1 MFHLENNGAVLG
13 AYLRSLIKSRF
24 PSIRKFCRAYIELR
38 DNTADVSDEEIRK
51 LLNRFSQI
59 LKGDKRIQID
69 DLPYVT
75 ELLGVSCEEVLSAG
89 KESGSG
95 GGNVADHSAKY
106 SNDPSVW
113 QEYIG
118 RDC

>member
-1 MFHLENNGAVLG
+1 MFHLESNSAVLG

-38 DNTADVSDEEIRK
+38 DHTADASDEEIRK

-59 LKGDKRIQID
+59 LKGNKRIQID

-75 ELLGVSCEEVLSAG
+75 ALLGVSCEEVLSAG
-89 KESGSG
+89 KDSSSAG
-95 GGNVADHSAKY
+95 GGVAGDSSEY

>member
-1 MFHLENNGAVLG
+1 MFHVENNSAVLG

-24 PSIRKFCRAYIELR
+24 ASIRKFCRAYLELR

-89 KESGSG
+89 KDSVKAAGS
-95 GGNVADHSAKY
+95 VEDRSAEF
-106 SNDPSVW
+106 SNDPSTW